1 MKKANRVPSYSRII
15 STDYRAFLA
24 SLVPILLFFLF
35 LLYLVVE
42 RSLPQPLLPQAQQAM
57 VLVFIVLTILTVLY
71 LLYRAWSIRRVFQ
84 RGSDVQG
91 KVTSLHFRKMGGM
104 VGYTYS
110 FGQKRVNCEAA
121 LRLNAHAKALRK
133 GERVLVVVDHD
144 NPKKAFIRD
153 LYR

>member
-1 MKKANRVPSYSRII
+1 MKKKNRVPSYSKII
-15 STDYRAFLA
+15 ATDYQAFLA

-35 LLYLVVE
+35 LIFLVVQG
-42 RSLPQPLLPQAQQAM
+42 SLPQPLLPQAQEA
-57 VLVFIVLTILTVLY
+57 IVLGFIGLTLLTVVY

-91 KVTSLHFRKMGGM
+91 KVTTLHFRKMGGR
-104 VGYTYS
+104 VGYAYS
-110 FGQKRVNCEAA
+110 FGQKRLTSETAV
-121 LRLNAHAKALRK
+121 RFSAHTKALHK
-133 GERVLVVVDHD
+133 GDRVLLVVDHD